1 MWHRDF
7 ADARQRLRE
16 WVATCGTRLDRDR
29 PTRQTTW
36 PGEDAPRAG
45 VEVVIEDRGADF
57 IEFVVED
64 IAARRRIE
72 DRVRAARAG

>member
-7 ADARQRLRE
+7 SDARQRLRE
-16 WVATCGTRLDRDR
+16 WVATCGTRLDHDR

-36 PGEDAPRAG
+36 PGEDAQPAG
-45 VEVVIEDRGADF
+45 AEVVIEDRGADF

-64 IAARRRIE
+64 VAARRRIE
-72 DRVRAARAG
+72 ERVRAARAG

>member
-36 PGEDAPRAG
+36 PGDDAQPSA

-57 IEFVVED
+57 VEFVVED

-72 DRVRAARAG
+72 DRARAGRPG